1 MTKNIRTITHS
12 TLIAFVL
19 VAITVSTVFAAPPQ
33 DVHIVVDEII
43 NTSGETFY
51 ASGSAVS
58 AGYVCSTGIVDDIS
72 IEASGPPGGSFTILN
87 VLKRFTCGD
96 SSGTFDVRLVVRL
109 DLVTHE
115 TTARWNVV
123 GGTGDYSH
131 LHGNGSLVGT
141 PTDPGYSI
149 QDVYD
154 GSMH

>member
-1 MTKNIRTITHS
+1 VTKKVRKTTHS
-12 TLIAFVL
+12 VLIAFVL
-19 VAITVSTVFAAPPQ
+19 LAVTVSTVFAAPPQ
-33 DVHIVVDEII
+33 DVHIEVTEFI

-51 ASGSAVS
+51 ASGPAVD
-58 AGYVCSTGIVDDIS
+58 AGSVCSTGTVDDLS
-72 IEASGPPGGSFTILN
+72 IEASGPSGGSFTMLN

-96 SSGTFDVRLVVRL
+96 SSGSFDVRLVVRL

-123 GGTGDYSH
+123 GGTGDYAH

-141 PTDPGYSI
+141 PIDPGNSI
-149 QDVYD
+149 HDVYD